1 MSNKSELS
9 VNDTSPQDAPESS
22 MSLED
27 ILLLD
32 NQLCF
37 PLYVTAKEVV
47 RRYTPFLA
55 PFDLTYTQYIA
66 MMVLWETKTVG
77 VSELGERLML
87 DSGTLTPLLRKL
99 EDKKYLVREK
109 SKVDGRRLV
118 VSLTQEGASLKH
130 KMTVVPQEMGS
141 CVHLSPAEISE
152 LKRLLKKVTDNILK
166 SVDSR
171 E

>member
-1 MSNKSELS
+1 MSSKHG
-9 VNDTSPQDAPESS
+9 

-37 PLYVTAKEVV
+37 PLYAAAKEVV

-66 MMVLWETKTVG
+66 MMVLWEKKTVS
-77 VSELGERLML
+77 VNELGKQLML

-99 EDKKYLVREK
+99 EDKKYLLREK
-109 SKVDGRRLV
+109 SAKDGRRLI
-118 VSLTQEGASLKH
+118 VSLTPEGASLKD
-130 KMTVVPQEMGS
+130 KMVVVPQKMGT
-141 CVHLSPAEISE
+141 CVHLSPEETVE
-152 LKRLLKKVTDNILK
+152 LKRLLKKVTDNILA
-166 SVDSR
+166 STNTPT
-171 E
+171 